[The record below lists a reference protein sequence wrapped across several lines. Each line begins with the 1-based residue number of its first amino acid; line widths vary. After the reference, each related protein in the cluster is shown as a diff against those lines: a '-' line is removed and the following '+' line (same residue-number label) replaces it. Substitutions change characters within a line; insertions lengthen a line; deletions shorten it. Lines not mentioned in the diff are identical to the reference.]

1 MPDGSIEAVGQV
13 FRDAA
18 RAQDA
23 DWRQVLRLYVD
34 QLAALP
40 TPVVTLNRAAALVH
54 TGRPDEAVALSADSL
69 PTGVWAPR
77 C

>member
-13 FRDAA
+13 LRGAA

-23 DWRQVLRLYVD
+23 DWRRVLRLYD
-34 QLAALP
+34 DLLAALP
-40 TPVVTLNRAAALVH
+40 TPVVTLNRAAALVRL
-54 TGRPDEAVALSADSL
+54 GRPDEAVALSADSL
-69 PTGVWAPR
+69 PTRGWAPR